1 MIYKAYILT
10 FYYNYSLKF
19 EMSNA
24 KYMRRETAWKTIFQ
38 SKAER
43 IVLVEN
49 PGPFL
54 VYPFIRTGE
63 FDGEAK

>member
-1 MIYKAYILT
+1 M
-10 FYYNYSLKF
+10 
-19 EMSNA
+19 
-24 KYMRRETAWKTIFQ
+24 IFQ

-54 VYPFIRTGE
+54 VYLFIRTE
-63 FDGEAK
+63 QFDGEAR

>member
-1 MIYKAYILT
+1 MLLWHL
-10 FYYNYSLKF
+10 YYLKF

-24 KYMRRETAWKTIFQ
+24 RYMRRETALKTIFQ
-38 SKAER
+38 SKAKR

-54 VYPFIRTGE
+54 VYQFIRTEE
-63 FDGEAK
+63 FDGEAR

>member
-1 MIYKAYILT
+1 
-10 FYYNYSLKF
+10 
-19 EMSNA
+19 MSNA
-24 KYMRRETAWKTIFQ
+24 KYMKRETAWKTIFQ

-43 IVLVEN
+43 VVLVEN

-54 VYPFIRTGE
+54 VYLFIRTGE

>member
-1 MIYKAYILT
+1 M
-10 FYYNYSLKF
+10 
-19 EMSNA
+19 
-24 KYMRRETAWKTIFQ
+24 IFQ

-54 VYPFIRTGE
+54 VYLFIRTEQFG
-63 FDGEAK
+63 GEAVVLRIILFIHFYEYIHS